1 MQNTN
6 FTKRDLLVDE
16 VNVDLD
22 VLGSALM
29 SGVSCHVY
37 STDVVT
43 EDNRGGGKR

>member
-1 MQNTN
+1 MQNMK

-22 VLGSALM
+22 LLGPTLM

-37 STDVVT
+37 NTDVVT
-43 EDNRGGGKR
+43 EDNRGGG